1 MRYVDSTAEYRPFPS
16 LALKNSV
23 HSALEVPAA
32 ARALRLPRDSAL
44 LEVGCGR
51 GFALASLA
59 RCCRPARLVGVDV
72 DRDALVEASHR
83 LADAGVDAELVVADA
98 RALPFPAASFDA
110 VVDFGTC
117 YHVARPEAA
126 LREIERVLRP
136 GGLFAHET
144 RVGQLVAHPIR
155 AFGRALPWSASPSL
169 VPCGDRVLWATRRRE
184 AT

>member
-1 MRYVDSTAEYRPFPS
+1 M
-16 LALKNSV
+16 
-23 HSALEVPAA
+23 
-32 ARALRLPRDSAL
+32 
-44 LEVGCGR
+44 
-51 GFALASLA
+51 
-59 RCCRPARLVGVDV
+59 DV

-98 RALPFPAASFDA
+98 RALPFPAASCDA

-155 AFGRALPWSASPSL
+155 AFGRALPWSASPYL